1 MVQVHTYCH
10 TSFPLSISTYRVSN
24 FAHAELKDLL
34 AFATIKPQV
43 VQVHVDPLAQA
54 TDILDLCTA
63 NGIQVEAY
71 SSLGTQQP
79 PSKSVYRNGAMVGG
93 GNAVLTNPLV
103 ERLAEKLKRSP
114 AQVGVGL
121 LCGPVWGDRG
131 WGEGPWVSAKQEGGQ
146 RQREYGQHRA

>member
-1 MVQVHTYCH
+1 MGQR
-10 TSFPLSISTYRVSN
+10 STIFSPPPASLHRVSN
-24 FAHAELKDLL
+24 FPHAELKDLL
-34 AFATIKPQV
+34 EFAIIKPQV

-79 PSKSVYRNGAMVGG
+79 LSMSVYRNGVMVGG

-103 ERLAEKLKRSP
+103 ERLAAKLKRSP
-114 AQVGVGL
+114 AQVGVKL
-121 LCGPVWGDRG
+121 LCGPVWGGR
-131 WGEGPWVSAKQEGGQ
+131 WLGPWVSVK
-146 RQREYGQHRA
+146 